1 MPDTSDGFT
10 TRLPA
15 VLYGGDY
22 NPEQWPRAI
31 WDEDMRLM
39 RLAHVNIASVPIFG
53 WVSLQPNED
62 TFTFE
67 WLDDILDRM
76 AKNGVSACLATA
88 TAAQPAW
95 LDQKYPDVLVVDENG
110 NRRRHGNR
118 HSFCPNSPNFRRLS
132 TGLARRIAE
141 RYKNHPALLLWHVGN
156 EYGTYCY
163 CEQCASAFRN
173 WLRVRY
179 GSLDELN
186 RRWVTAFWSHT
197 FTDWA
202 QIEPPF
208 ANGERSMQ
216 ALRLDYHRFQSDS
229 LLGCF
234 KGEADALREV
244 TPGVPVTTNLMGA
257 FYPLNYRRWAQEM
270 DVVSWDN
277 YPRPEE
283 PIANVAFNHALMRGL
298 KEGQPFLLMEQSPS
312 QQNWMP
318 YNALKPPGA
327 LRVQSYQA
335 IAQGADSVMYFQWRR
350 SRGSIEKLHGA
361 IVEHSGSPDN
371 RVFRDVA
378 EIGRELESLGSRTL
392 GGRVP
397 ARVAV
402 LFDWENWWAL
412 RFSSGPSVDLDYV
425 KVCRAYYAAL
435 HNSGIQTDIVAPD
448 ADLSRYEVIVAPL
461 LYLLRPE
468 HAAQMEHRVHA
479 GATFLTTFFSGLVDE
494 NDLVHEGGSPGPLRR
509 LLGLSVEETDAL
521 PTAKTNGLRLTQPFG
536 KLEADTVYASGLLC
550 DRLRMEG
557 AETLGVYTDDFYA
570 GEPALTRNRAGQGQ
584 AYFLATH
591 LEEAGLRAVL
601 QAICAEQGIVS
612 PLAEGAIPP
621 PNVEVTQRKTGDAPA
636 LLYLLNHAP
645 TAAEVTLT
653 SGHYTDLLSGE
664 TFTETVPLP
673 GRAVRILTVPTS
685 A

>member
-1 MPDTSDGFT
+1 M
-10 TRLPA
+10 
-15 VLYGGDY
+15 LYGGDY
-22 NPEQWPRAI
+22 NPEQWPREI

-39 RLAHVNIASVPIFG
+39 RLAHVNIVSTPIFG
-53 WVSLQPNED
+53 WVSLQPDED
-62 TFTFE
+62 TFTFD
-67 WLDDILDRM
+67 WLDDILDRL

-95 LDQKYPDVLVVDENG
+95 LDQKYPDVLVTDENG
-110 NRRRHGNR
+110 QRRRHGNR

-132 TGLARRIAE
+132 TGIARRIAE
-141 RYKNHPALLLWHVGN
+141 RYQNHPALVMWHVSN

-163 CEQCASAFRN
+163 CEQCASAFRD

-197 FTDWA
+197 YTDWT

-208 ANGERSMQ
+208 SNGERSMQ
-216 ALRLDYHRFQSDS
+216 GLRLDYYRFQSES
-229 LLGCF
+229 LLNCF
-234 KGEADALREV
+234 KAEAAVLREI
-244 TPGVPVTTNLMGA
+244 TPHIPVTTNLMGA
-257 FYPLNYRRWAQEM
+257 FFPLNYRKWAQAM

-335 IAQGADSVMYFQWRR
+335 MAQGADSVMYFQWRR

-371 RVFRDVA
+371 RVFREVA
-378 EIGRELESLGSRTL
+378 ELGRELEQLGSRTL

-402 LFDWENWWAL
+402 LFDWENWWGL

-425 KVCRAYYAAL
+425 KVCRAYYSAL
-435 HNSGIQTDIVAPD
+435 HHLGIQTDIVAPD
-448 ADLSRYEVIVAPL
+448 ADLSRYEMIVAPL
-461 LYLLRPE
+461 LTMLRTE
-468 HAAQMEHRVHA
+468 DAAQIEQRVQA
-479 GATFLTTFFSGLVDE
+479 GASFLTTFFSGLVDE
-494 NDLVHEGGSPGPLRR
+494 NDLIHEGGSPGPLRR
-509 LLGLSVEETDAL
+509 VLGLSVEETDAL
-521 PTAKTNGLRLTQPFG
+521 PQTKTNGLRLTQSFG
-536 KLEADTVYASGLLC
+536 SIPADTVFASGLLC

-557 AETLGVYTDDFYA
+557 AETLGAYTADFYA
-570 GEPALTRNRAGQGQ
+570 DEPAFTRSRAGQGW
-584 AYFLATH
+584 AYFLATQ
-591 LEEAGLRAVL
+591 LEETGLRTVL
-601 QAICAEQGIVS
+601 QAICAVHDIHS
-612 PLAEGAIPP
+612 PLADGAIPP
-621 PNVEVTQRKTGDAPA
+621 PNVEVTQRQTGEDRP

-645 TAAEVTLT
+645 IPSEVTLVG
-653 SGHYTDLLSGE
+653 GHYTDLLSGD
-664 TFTETVPLP
+664 TFTDVVMLP
-673 GRAVRILTVPTS
+673 GRGVRILST
-685 A
+685 

>member
-1 MPDTSDGFT
+1 MPATPDDFV

-22 NPEQWPRAI
+22 NPEQWPREI

-39 RLAHVNIASVPIFG
+39 RMAHVNIVSTPIFG
-53 WVSLQPNED
+53 WVSLQPDEN
-62 TFTFE
+62 TFTFD
-67 WLDDILDRM
+67 WLDDILDRL
-76 AKNGVSACLATA
+76 AKSGVSACLATA

-95 LDQKYPDVLVVDENG
+95 LDQKYPDVLVTDENG
-110 NRRRHGNR
+110 HRRRHGNR

-132 TGLARRIAE
+132 TGIARRIAE
-141 RYKNHPALLLWHVGN
+141 RYKDHPALVMWHVSN

-163 CEQCASAFRN
+163 CEQCASAFRD
-173 WLRVRY
+173 WLQVRY

-197 FTDWA
+197 YTDWS

-208 ANGERSMQ
+208 SNGERSMQ
-216 ALRLDYHRFQSDS
+216 GLRLDYYRFQSDS
-229 LLGCF
+229 LLNCF
-234 KGEADALREV
+234 KAESTVLREI
-244 TPGVPVTTNLMGA
+244 TPDIPVTTNLMGA
-257 FYPLNYRRWAQEM
+257 FFPLNYRKWAQDM

-371 RVFRDVA
+371 RVFREVA
-378 EIGRELESLGSRTL
+378 ELGRELEQLGSRTL

-402 LFDWENWWAL
+402 LFDWENWWGL

-425 KVCRAYYAAL
+425 KVCRAYYGAL
-435 HNSGIQTDIVAPD
+435 HNLGIQTDIVAPD

-461 LYLLRPE
+461 LTMLRTE
-468 HAAQMEHRVHA
+468 DAARIEHRVQA
-479 GATFLTTFFSGLVDE
+479 GASFLTTFFSGLVDE
-494 NDLVHEGGSPGPLRR
+494 NDLIHEGGSPGPLRDV
-509 LLGLSVEETDAL
+509 LGLSVEETDAL
-521 PTAKTNGLRLTQPFG
+521 PQAKTNGIRLTQSFG
-536 KLEADTVYASGLLC
+536 SIAADTVFSSGLLC

-557 AETLGVYTDDFYA
+557 AETLGAYTDDFYA
-570 GEPALTRNRAGQGQ
+570 DEPAFTRNRAGQGL
-584 AYFLATH
+584 AYFLATQ
-591 LEEAGLRAVL
+591 LEEVGLRAIL
-601 QAICAEQGIVS
+601 QAICAAHDIHS
-612 PLAEGAIPP
+612 PLAGGAIPP
-621 PNVEVTQRKTGDAPA
+621 PNVEVTQRVTGNDNP

-645 TAAEVTLT
+645 TPSEVTLPNG
-653 SGHYTDLLSGE
+653 SYTDLLSGE
-664 TFTETVPLP
+664 TFTDAVTLP
-673 GRAVRILTVPTS
+673 GRGLRILEETT
-685 A
+685 